1 MSDVNSLFND
11 LVSSSTME
19 LQNITRSSS
28 VAIKEQIKSIKE
40 SLGDFDTVAKS
51 FNSINSHITTIN
63 NEINTIASYSK
74 SDMVTIDDVTN
85 EMLGLVKEFNE
96 IGGLI
101 KTINSIADQTNLLA
115 LNATIEAARAGE
127 HGKGFAVVANEVK
140 ELSRTAKLSNEKIQG
155 AITKI
160 GDTVQK
166 LSENLK
172 ATKGR
177 IGESNIYVNQTL
189 QSVSEISRDQSTL
202 QQKVTNTL
210 DRFNKIQT
218 VSGALNTDIN
228 ELSTIGQTYRNLIT
242 LMKVKGIFVRH
253 EDPVIRFEEAT
264 KALPIVFPNRFMLE
278 NQPET
283 RLSLD
288 DVLISS
294 TDSKG
299 NITFA
304 NARFYQVAEYEHG
317 SLLGKPHNIIRHPDM
332 PKAGFADLWTTIQAG
347 DLWHGIVINRAKGG
361 SPYWVRAIVFPC
373 FNGEEIEGY
382 ISIRVA
388 PSIDEVERA
397 KRVYRKIG

>member
-1 MSDVNSLFND
+1 
-11 LVSSSTME
+11 ME
-19 LQNITRSSS
+19 LQNITKSSS

-40 SLGDFDTVAKS
+40 SLGDFDTVARS
-51 FNSINSHITTIN
+51 FNSINTHITTIN
-63 NEINTIASYSK
+63 NEINTIANYSK

-85 EMLGLVKEFNE
+85 EMLGLVEEFNE

-177 IGESNIYVNQTL
+177 IGESNVYVNQTL

-202 QQKVTNTL
+202 QHKVNNTL

-218 VSGALNTDIN
+218 VSGDLNRDIN
-228 ELSTIGQTYRNLIT
+228 ELSTIGQTYRNLVT

-253 EDPVIRFEEAT
+253 EDPVVRFEEAT
-264 KALPIVFPNRFMLE
+264 KALPSAFPNRFMLE
-278 NQPET
+278 TKPET
-283 RLSLD
+283 RLGNN

-294 TDSKG
+294 TDTKG

-304 NARFYQVAEYEHG
+304 NARFYQVAEYEPG

-347 DLWHGIVINRAKGG
+347 DLWHGVVINRSKNGA
-361 SPYWVRAIVFPC
+361 PYWVRAIVFPC
-373 FNGEEIEGY
+373 FNGDKIEGY

-388 PSIDEVERA
+388 PSMDEIERA
-397 KRVYRKIG
+397 KNVYRKIG

>member
-19 LQNITRSSS
+19 LQNITKSSS
-28 VAIKEQIKSIKE
+28 VAITEQLRSIKE
-40 SLGDFDTVAKS
+40 SLVDFDTVAKS
-51 FNSINSHITTIN
+51 FNSINTHINTIN

-74 SDMVTIDDVTN
+74 SDMATIDDVTN
-85 EMLGLVKEFNE
+85 EMLGLVQEFNE
-96 IGGLI
+96 IGALI

-166 LSENLK
+166 LSENLG

-189 QSVSEISRDQSTL
+189 QSVSEISRDQGTL
-202 QQKVTNTL
+202 ELKVSNTL
-210 DRFNKIQT
+210 DRFNKIQNF
-218 VSGALNTDIN
+218 SSALNSEIN
-228 ELSTIGQTYRNLIT
+228 ELITIGQTYRFLIT
-242 LMKVKGIFVRH
+242 LMRVKGIFVRH
-253 EDPVIRFEEAT
+253 EDPVLRFEEAT
-264 KALPIVFPNRFMLE
+264 KALPVQYANRFMVE
-278 NQPET
+278 PRPET
-283 RLSLD
+283 RLGPN

-294 TDSKG
+294 TDLKG

-304 NARFYQVAEYEHG
+304 NARFYQVAEYEPG
-317 SLLGKPHNIIRHPDM
+317 SLIGRPHNIIRHPDM

-347 DLWHGIVINRAKGG
+347 DLWHGVVINRSKNGA
-361 SPYWVRAIVFPC
+361 PYWVRAIVFPC
-373 FNGEEIEGY
+373 FSGDKIDGF

-388 PSIDEVERA
+388 PEPSEIERA
-397 KRVYRKIG
+397 KNVYRKIG